1 MKIGILVSAID
12 VLEYALGLVDVYKR
26 QAVLL
31 TRTTLPAASKEHMSP
46 AASCL
51 RNVSNVPS

>member
-1 MKIGILVSAID
+1 MPTHAPSAMTAGQNFIAP
-12 VLEYALGLVDVYKR
+12 E
-26 QAVLL
+26 AVLL

-51 RNVSNVPS
+51 RNVSNAPS